1 MRGRWKS
8 RRGKEGGVK
17 GVDVSSPHTD
27 DRDHSQCEGKMG
39 IGTANQGRVN
49 KPAGQ
54 WEPGGKDATLMPTP
68 PPQLESCLRGQGGEV
83 AERGEGKG
91 GRAGKTDPGYSSR

>member
-1 MRGRWKS
+1 M
-8 RRGKEGGVK
+8 E
-17 GVDVSSPHTD
+17 
-27 DRDHSQCEGKMG
+27 
-39 IGTANQGRVN
+39 IGATNQSWVN

-54 WEPGGKDATLMPTP
+54 WEPGGKDATLMPNP

-91 GRAGKTDPGYSSR
+91 GRAGKTDPGYSSPEKDTIGSRREDSC

>member
-1 MRGRWKS
+1 MQIYYIS
-8 RRGKEGGVK
+8 
-17 GVDVSSPHTD
+17 DVSSLHTAN
-27 DRDHSQCEGKMG
+27 RDHSQCEGKMG

-68 PPQLESCLRGQGGEV
+68 PPPLESCLRGQGGEV
-83 AERGEGKG
+83 AERGRGEGG
-91 GRAGKTDPGYSSR
+91 GQVKPAQDTAVQRKIS